1 MRQLYYTC
9 KALIRGRGSN
19 LIKIISLSLGLF
31 VGILLFAKIAYELS
45 YNTGYNESENMY
57 VVMAHYT
64 LNGEKG
70 EPVPV
75 VMGPVPQ
82 TIKEAFPNEVQ
93 YASIGQY
100 GGYPAFFTGE
110 NRYDYETQ
118 YADTLFFQTV
128 GITVLEGNVNELANP
143 NTVFISDE
151 FARKAFGSESPVGK
165 ELNMDKTL
173 QLTIKGVFK
182 QVTENNSVRPGAVIS
197 FQNVLARGL
206 YFGWGGGDSFQAYVR
221 LYPGTDPEKINER
234 MQTVIDPYM
243 EFNPEKNGWGVQ
255 YSLSN
260 GQKAHLEDA
269 ALRMKLMIMG
279 TLGFA
284 LLLIASL
291 NYVLI
296 SISSLT
302 TRAKGIGVHKC
313 NGATTGHVFAMF
325 LWETALIIGIS
336 LLVVGGLAYLF
347 RELIEE
353 LLEASI
359 AGMFTW
365 NALWVPLTVTILLFF
380 VSGVLP
386 GRLFSRIPV
395 TQVFRRYTEGKQNWK
410 RPLLFVQF
418 AGVSFIFGLMCVV
431 ITQYRQATTYDVGY
445 QMEGLASAGQHFQNP
460 DVARA
465 TIANFPMVEDIAF
478 SWCDIGIGMSG
489 DFVGTGD
496 KMLFSTRFNYID
508 YKYIPL
514 LGIKIKEG
522 KNIDGPN
529 QVLVNEEYVRLMH
542 WTDSPVGKRPQAA
555 NARESTIVG
564 VMEDFVDNSLFN
576 GNNPVL
582 FIGEAKSQGCVTV
595 RLKVPYKESLKALNE
610 AVQEAFPTNNIHFTY
625 MPDRMKEKY
634 DSTRRFRDMVLIAFA
649 AILLITL
656 MGLIGYVNDETRR
669 RSKEIA
675 IRKVNGANTS
685 SILAMLS
692 KGITWVALPAV
703 VIGTV
708 CSFFIGQEW
717 LLQFARF
724 KIELSM
730 VWFVAIALFI
740 MGLIFG
746 TVILKSWRIANE
758 DPVKSIKSE

>member
-31 VGILLFAKIAYELS
+31 VGILLFAKITYELS
-45 YNTGYNESENMY
+45 YNTDYHESENMY
-57 VVMAHYT
+57 TVMADYI
-64 LNGEKG
+64 LNGKAQTF
-70 EPVPV
+70 PV
-75 VMGPVPQ
+75 VMGPVPK
-82 TIKEAFPNEVQ
+82 TLKEAFPNEIQ
-93 YASIGQY
+93 YASISND
-100 GGYPAFFTGE
+100 GGYPAFYIGE
-110 NRYDYETQ
+110 NRYDHRTL

-128 GITVLEGNVNELANP
+128 GFTVLQGNVQELANP

-151 FARKAFGSESPVGK
+151 FARNAFGNESPIGK
-165 ELNMDKTL
+165 VIDMEKSL

-182 QVTENNSVRPGAVIS
+182 QVSENNSIRPGAVIS
-197 FQNVLARGL
+197 FQNVLNRGIF
-206 YFGWGGGDSFQAYVR
+206 FGWGGGDSHQAYIR
-221 LYPGTDPEKINER
+221 LYPGVDPEKINER
-234 MQTVIDPYM
+234 IDAAIEPYM

-255 YSLSN
+255 YRLSD
-260 GQKAHLEDA
+260 GRKAYLETPG
-269 ALRMKLMIMG
+269 LKMKLMIMG

-284 LLLIASL
+284 LLLIAAL

-325 LWETALIIGIS
+325 LWETGLIIGIS
-336 LLVVGGLAYLF
+336 LLLVAGLTFTF
-347 RELIEE
+347 REFIEE

-359 AGMFTW
+359 AGMFSW
-365 NALWVPLTVTILLFF
+365 KALWVPLAVTFLLFF

-418 AGVSFIFGLMCVV
+418 AGVSFIFGLLCVI
-431 ITQYRQATTYDVGY
+431 ITQYRQVTTYNVGY
-445 QMEGLASAGQHFQNP
+445 QVEGLASAGQRFQHAE
-460 DVARA
+460 VAKT
-465 TIANFPMVEDIAF
+465 TIANFPMVEGVSF

-489 DFVGTGD
+489 AGIGD
-496 KMLFSTRFNYID
+496 QAKMLFSSRYNFID
-508 YKYIPL
+508 YNYIPL
-514 LGIKIKEG
+514 LGIQIKEG
-522 KNIDGPN
+522 KNIDGPD
-529 QVLVNEEYVRLMH
+529 QVLVNEEFVRLMH
-542 WTDSPVGKRPQAA
+542 WTDSPIGKRPQAGE
-555 NARESTIVG
+555 ARESVIVG
-564 VMEDFVDNSLFN
+564 VMEDFVDNSLFVDKD
-576 GNNPVL
+576 PVL
-582 FIGEAKSQGCVTV
+582 FIGNNWAGGCITV
-595 RLKVPYKESLKALNE
+595 RLKAPYKESLKNLNE

-625 MPDRMKEKY
+625 MPDRMKAKY
-634 DSTRRFRDMVLIAFA
+634 ESTRRFRDMVLIAFA

-656 MGLIGYVNDETRR
+656 MGLIGYVNDEIRR

-675 IRKVNGANTS
+675 IRKINGADTS
-685 SILAMLS
+685 NILTLLS
-692 KGITWVALPAV
+692 GGMTWVALPAV

-708 CSFFIGQEW
+708 CSYFVGKEW
-717 LLQFARF
+717 LMQFARF
-724 KIELSM
+724 KIDLSI
-730 VWFVAIALFI
+730 VWFVVIALFI
-740 MGLIFG
+740 LGLIFG